1 MLCLSSLQLLCTHLH
16 HTAYPAS
23 SQAIVL
29 DALTNRADA
38 KIVSSNSMGQPGRAE
53 SVTYVVTVN
62 VQADCIDYNG
72 TYRWNSLT

>member
-1 MLCLSSLQLLCTHLH
+1 M
-16 HTAYPAS
+16 
-23 SQAIVL
+23 L